1 MKKYYLPRTDAER
14 ITWLKNFAGKLNNYV
29 EKFGID
35 GETAGNIGRE
45 LQWLE
50 QTIGY
55 KEQFKT
61 FLQSLT
67 RYKDDMMNKP
77 AAMRL
82 PVIPV
87 PQMEA
92 TDVQPGIFARISK
105 LVVRI
110 KAHPSYTEQ
119 DGLDLGIIGA
129 ETDMPD
135 TAVHAPAISI
145 KITSGGYPEIVWQKG
160 QMSGVEIQKLDE
172 KGQWQF
178 LAIDTVPNY
187 TDTSALPPAGQP
199 IKRTYR
205 AIYIL
210 NDARYGQW
218 SDAVSVTVG

>member
-1 MKKYYLPRTDAER
+1 MKKYYLPKNDAER
-14 ITWLKNFAGKLNNYV
+14 IIWLKNFAGKLNKYV
-29 EKFGID
+29 EKFGI
-35 GETAGNIGRE
+35 EEEMVSNIPKE
-45 LQWLE
+45 LLWLE

-61 FLQSLT
+61 FLQSII

-82 PVIPV
+82 PVIPA

-92 TDVQPGIFARISK
+92 ADVQPGIFARLAK

-145 KITSGGYPEIVWQKG
+145 RIASGGYPEIVWHKG
-160 QMSGVEIQKLDE
+160 QMSGVEIQKQDD
-172 KGQWQF
+172 KGQWQL
-178 LAIDTVPNY
+178 LAIDTIPNFI
-187 TDTSALPPAGQP
+187 DTSALPPAGQP
-199 IKRTYR
+199 VRRTYR
-205 AIYIL
+205 AIYLL

-218 SDAVSVTVG
+218 SDAVSVTLG